1 MASIPTHS
9 GGRVFSGRIDTIARQ
24 PKAISC
30 ALANRSRV
38 LLPLLLANRIA
49 VGDEI
54 TYPIPAEDGVGME
67 VFVKKVSSAGTGAC
81 IYLASIEHAT
91 QPKLDKRDQSF
102 VSAQVRSGSMGI
114 SSVFLPS
121 EVVRE
126 YFYGVGDSKNGSVSA
141 GLYQTLRIGASASP
155 AEIRVAF
162 KLRSLELRTIGAA
175 RAEYVKL
182 ERAFNILGHP
192 DLRAHH
198 DSLLVKPEIPA
209 AFPYGGV
216 GSLLVAGDRSRNG
229 ETFFARR
236 LLVFVPEQTHRR
248 FHLSLRNCEFYGDK
262 ALCRDVRRMLQ
273 FWMDPTLL
281 HVAWDP
287 SWNRWKH
294 LLSSKIEID
303 GAFVRSSRYRK
314 RSGAWELV
322 DCETG
327 LPSRLSVKLPA
338 DFRQD
343 IERARTIYCRFG
355 QYSRALDKIRLCLEH
370 KAIERNDLERMC
382 SELGIPGDVDVA
394 QISWRPDYDQFF
406 YCQLSRLAHRIYL
419 FRGEY
424 IVDLQKAVVVETPQ
438 LGHAT
443 YIFAKPRSMERFL
456 ALYTRITKE
465 DIRRNRDNVGERLGF
480 LGRVVHGTNPRAWL
494 KELRQRVGERID
506 YADESSQISVG
517 LL

>member
-1 MASIPTHS
+1 MFT
-9 GGRVFSGRIDTIARQ
+9 
-24 PKAISC
+24 
-30 ALANRSRV
+30 NRARV
-38 LLPLLLANRIA
+38 LLPLLLANYIA
-49 VGDEI
+49 SGDEI
-54 TYPIPAEDGVGME
+54 AFTVPAHDAVGPE
-67 VFVKKVSSAGTGAC
+67 VYVTKASSANTSNRL
-81 IYLASIEHAT
+81 YLVPIGRVS

-102 VSAQVRSGSMGI
+102 VSAHVRNGGLGI
-114 SSVFLPS
+114 SCVFLAC
-121 EVVRE
+121 EALRD
-126 YFYGVGDSKNGSVSA
+126 YFYRVPSNGRKPEFA
-141 GLYQTLRIGASASP
+141 TLYETLHIGATASP

-162 KLRSLELRTIGAA
+162 KLRALELKTIGAA
-175 RAEYVKL
+175 RAEYVTL

-192 DLRAHH
+192 EVRARY
-198 DSLLVKPEIPA
+198 DAVLANPEIPA
-209 AFPYGGV
+209 VFPYGGV
-216 GSLLVAGDRSRNG
+216 GSLLVSGDHSRQG

-236 LLVFVPEQTHRR
+236 ILAFVPDKMHRR
-248 FHLSLRNCEFYGDK
+248 FHLPLRNCEFYADK
-262 ALCRDVRRMLQ
+262 AFCRDMRRKLQ
-273 FWMDPTLL
+273 FWLDPALVN
-281 HVAWDP
+281 VAWDP

-338 DFRQD
+338 DVRQD

-355 QYSRALDKIRLCLEH
+355 QYSRALDQIRLCLEH

-382 SELGIPGDVDVA
+382 SELGIPGDFDVA

-443 YIFAKPRSMERFL
+443 YIFAKPRSMESFL

-494 KELRQRVGERID
+494 KEVRQRVGERID
-506 YADESSQISVG
+506 HAAAVDSSE
-517 LL
+517 